1 MVRRA
6 FVHYG
11 QNAGSFATKPDA
23 LGLSSDNQLAT
34 HNQLHVMR
42 LGSIRILVCLTVLL
56 LIVPASYS
64 QLVRPRVGVGMG
76 VVGSTG
82 ANPFG
87 LGLDTRLAF
96 PINADL
102 SISAGASFVNYVFQ
116 GRDGAAYFISP
127 SISLI
132 VTMNTEAPR
141 SPYLVA
147 GLGAYLPLAGD
158 TEKNESGPIV
168 EAGIGWVFGLQQTSV
183 YLEITPALV
192 VARSAVDMQIPVRVG
207 IIL

>member
-1 MVRRA
+1 
-6 FVHYG
+6 
-11 QNAGSFATKPDA
+11 
-23 LGLSSDNQLAT
+23 
-34 HNQLHVMR
+34 MR
-42 LGSIRILVCLTVLL
+42 LDSARILVCLTILL
-56 LIVPASYS
+56 LIVPVSYS
-64 QLVRPRVGVGMG
+64 QIPRPRVGLGMG
-76 VVGSTG
+76 AVGSTG

-96 PINADL
+96 PINPDL
-102 SISAGASFVNYVFQ
+102 SISVGTSFVNYVFQ

-132 VTMNTEAPR
+132 VTMNAAAVR

-158 TEKNESGPIV
+158 TSEDEAGPIV
-168 EAGIGWVFGLQQTSV
+168 EVGIGWVFALQATSV
-183 YLEITPALV
+183 FLEITPVLV
-192 VARSAVDMQIPVRVG
+192 VARSAVDMQLPVRVG

>member
-1 MVRRA
+1 
-6 FVHYG
+6 
-11 QNAGSFATKPDA
+11 
-23 LGLSSDNQLAT
+23 
-34 HNQLHVMR
+34 MR
-42 LGSIRILVCLTVLL
+42 LGSIRILICLTVLL

-132 VTMNTEAPR
+132 VTMNTAAPR

-158 TEKNESGPIV
+158 TEKDESGPIV
-168 EAGIGWVFGLQQTSV
+168 EAGIGWVFGLQATSV

-192 VARSAVDMQIPVRVG
+192 VARSAWICRSLFVLALFYSLIAIRWTALGNNPPMFGIPSPRRPHNCTR
-207 IIL
+207 